1 MIKLEPGQIPDV
13 SNPDVSNPDTSNSDA
28 SNAGV
33 SEPVSTSV
41 PLALVK
47 LSTAILAI
55 AFAPILIRF
64 SEIELSAQATV
75 FNRFAIFSL
84 VFGFGR
90 VIQQLFFRSVS
101 LTEIE
106 RVPIELPPI
115 TTKQWILL
123 GGVGCISICS
133 MGLWAISLEYTS
145 VAKSMLLNNLTPI
158 FTTLGGWLFLGK
170 RFDRRFLVG
179 MAIALIGAI
188 AMGFEDLQGT
198 NGFLIGDFYALLS
211 AVFLGSYLL
220 VLEQLRSRFDA
231 MTILLWRCLV
241 GSGVLLPFLWSFHEP
256 ILANTPTT
264 WMAVL
269 GLGVVCEGLGQRFL
283 ADSMDVLSSSFVSLT
298 LLLEPI
304 LSSILAWFIFKEQLS
319 ASTWVGFAVILSGIY
334 LATSSQSAMHLTP
347 ETTADA

>member
-13 SNPDVSNPDTSNSDA
+13 SNPDVS
-28 SNAGV
+28 
-33 SEPVSTSV
+33 EPVSKPA

-47 LSTAILAI
+47 LSVAILAI

-64 SEIELSAQATV
+64 SEMELSAQATV

-90 VIQQLFFRSVS
+90 VIQQQVFSSSAS
-101 LTEIE
+101 LIEIE
-106 RVPIELPPI
+106 RVEIEPPPI
-115 TTKQWILL
+115 TMKQWILL
-123 GGVGCISICS
+123 CGVGCISICS

-158 FTTLGGWLFLGK
+158 FTTLGGWMFLGK
-170 RFDRRFLVG
+170 RFDRRFLAG

-241 GSGVLLPFLWSFHEP
+241 GSGVLLPVLWFSHEP
-256 ILANTPTT
+256 ILASTPTT

-269 GLGVVCEGLGQRFL
+269 GLGIVCEGLGQRFL
-283 ADSMDVLSSSFVSLT
+283 ADSMDVLSSSFVSLA

-304 LSSILAWFIFKEQLS
+304 LSSVLAWFIFKEHIGP
-319 ASTWVGFAVILSGIY
+319 STWVGFAVILSGIY
-334 LATSSQSAMHLTP
+334 LATSSQSAIHLTP
-347 ETTADA
+347 ETIADA